1 MLLSLLGITA
11 FLVYWLVEN
20 YKREEKTLQLKT
32 EMLFREEMMKLQ
44 VAKFK
49 LDRQVTDSGQKGKMR
64 VYIRDN
70 HRGIAI
76 PGEGREQVISSI
88 NVIRDK
94 MADSIEHQMGKRK
107 KAMLISMQT
116 ASTIAGETDS
126 VKIEMNMPPPPG
138 ERDQVFSFLYGVDSL
153 QDSIRITEIDSAY
166 RLALKREK
174 LQLAFT
180 IHKTEKALP
189 GRKRNFGG
197 VTIGIAKPLTY
208 SVSIDNAWPYLMR
221 RIAQPV
227 IFAVLLLFITILAF
241 WVLNKNLR
249 KHRKLAELKNEF
261 ISNITHELKTPIAT
275 VGVAIEAL
283 KNFNAMDD
291 PARTREYLDISQHEL
306 NRLSLLV
313 DKVLKLS
320 MFESQGIELKYEMVN
335 LRGLVT
341 EVLES
346 LKLQLDKFHIK
357 TDVQYEGE
365 TELQGDRLHLL
376 SVIFNLVDN
385 AIKYRGEQNPSIWI
399 KLNGDASTIRL
410 TVTDNG
416 IGIPE
421 EYQGKVFD
429 KFFRVP
435 HGDTHNAKGY
445 GLGLSYVSQVVQKHQ
460 GAISVEQA
468 EGGGSCF
475 SISLPKRNV

>member
-1 MLLSLLGITA
+1 MLLSLLGISA
-11 FLVYWLVEN
+11 FLVYWLTGN
-20 YKREEKTLQLKT
+20 YRREEKTLELKT
-32 EMLFREEMMKLQ
+32 DMLFREEMMKLQ

-49 LDRQVTDSGQKGKMR
+49 LDRPLNDSGQNGKMR
-64 VYIRDN
+64 VFMRDN
-70 HRGIAI
+70 HKGPLH
-76 PGEGREQVISSI
+76 PGEGREEVISSI
-88 NVIRDK
+88 NIIRDK
-94 MADSIEHQMGKRK
+94 IADSIGHTMGRRK
-107 KAMLISMQT
+107 KAMMISMES
-116 ASTIAGETDS
+116 ASAIAGDMDS
-126 VKIEMNMPPPPG
+126 VKIEMNFPPQGDTNPM
-138 ERDQVFSFLYGVDSL
+138 FSFLYGVDSL
-153 QDSIRITEIDSAY
+153 QDSIRIQEIDSAY
-166 RLALKREK
+166 RMALKKEK
-174 LQLAFT
+174 LQLEFT
-180 IHKTEKALP
+180 IIRTEAAMP
-189 GRKRNFGG
+189 RGKRNFGS
-197 VTIGIAKPLTY
+197 VTVGFAKPVTY
-208 SVSIDNAWPYLMR
+208 AVEINNAWPFLLR

-227 IFAVLLLFITILAF
+227 IFAVLLLGITILAF

-249 KHRKLAELKNEF
+249 KQRKLAELKNEF

-320 MFESQGIELKYEMVN
+320 MFENQGIELKYEMVN

-346 LKLQLDKFHIK
+346 LKLQLEKFHIT
-357 TDVQYEGE
+357 TDVAYEGE

-385 AIKYRGEQNPSIWI
+385 AIKYRGGVHPSISI
-399 KLNGDASTIRL
+399 RLNGDETNIRL

-416 IGIPE
+416 IGIPA
-421 EYQGKVFD
+421 EYQEKVFD

-445 GLGLSYVSQVVQKHQ
+445 GLGLSYVSQVVQKHK
-460 GAISVEQA
+460 GTISVNA
-468 EGGGSCF
+468 DAGKGSTF
-475 SISLPKRNV
+475 TITLPKRSA